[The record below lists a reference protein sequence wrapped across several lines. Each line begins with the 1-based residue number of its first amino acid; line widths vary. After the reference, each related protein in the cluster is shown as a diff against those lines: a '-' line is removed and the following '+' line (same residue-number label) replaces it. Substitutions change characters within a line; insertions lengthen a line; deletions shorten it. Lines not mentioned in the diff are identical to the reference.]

1 MHLFHKPTVMK
12 PELYLHI
19 PTPCHEDWD
28 KMTPVQKGKF
38 CGSCNKEVVD
48 FSLMTDAEV
57 LNFFIK
63 STGNTCGRFYNDQLQ
78 RPLQETKIEKKR
90 GWKLI
95 LASVSSLLMIVKV
108 NAQKKINDIK
118 LKGKVSEERMLSCP
132 PIIVGDVSIKS
143 IDSVKPVNNIIN
155 GIVSDENKQPIAG
168 ATVLIK
174 GTKTGTIANE
184 KGEFSLKLDAIT
196 TSKTLVVNSVGFISK
211 EIVVTPQQIQ
221 QQQIIQLK
229 LSQEIMGEIIVTTPV
244 NRTITISGKV
254 VDEKN
259 NPIPG
264 ASIFERNRL
273 AGVADE
279 KGNFKITSHT
289 LQDTL
294 PIKIS
299 SLGFE
304 DEKATIDLLDDEVY
318 AKVIMKS
325 NVIKLPEIIVNAQE
339 NQYLTGRVGGVT
351 ATTSTRV
358 TKKDTTLAAVRR
370 ALDNSIFTV
379 IENPLKVYPNPAV
392 KNATI
397 NLLISEAGNY
407 AIQLFDLQSKIGRAH
422 V

>member
-1 MHLFHKPTVMK
+1 
-12 PELYLHI
+12 
-19 PTPCHEDWD
+19 
-28 KMTPVQKGKF
+28 
-38 CGSCNKEVVD
+38 
-48 FSLMTDAEV
+48 
-57 LNFFIK
+57 
-63 STGNTCGRFYNDQLQ
+63 
-78 RPLQETKIEKKR
+78 
-90 GWKLI
+90 
-95 LASVSSLLMIVKV
+95 
-108 NAQKKINDIK
+108 
-118 LKGKVSEERMLSCP
+118 
-132 PIIVGDVSIKS
+132 
-143 IDSVKPVNNIIN
+143 
-155 GIVSDENKQPIAG
+155 
-168 ATVLIK
+168 
-174 GTKTGTIANE
+174 
-184 KGEFSLKLDAIT
+184 
-196 TSKTLVVNSVGFISK
+196 
-211 EIVVTPQQIQ
+211 
-221 QQQIIQLK
+221 
-229 LSQEIMGEIIVTTPV
+229 MGEIIVTTPV

-351 ATTSTRV
+351 ATTCTRV

-407 AIQLFDLQSKIGRAH
+407 AIQLFDLQSKLLKFENVTIETKKQTVPFQLPNTSSGNFFIRIINQQTKKSYTEKIIIQ
-422 V
+422 